1 MSQVLPKPI
10 ENLIIR
16 IRDRV
21 KEVKKTYGSLA
32 KYGYPILESRDEVIA
47 LIYTIKELG
56 FSANEIAKMLGLDK
70 STVYKLVKKF
80 ERGENI
86 TIFNKE
92 KKTLEGVSLTLDD
105 VKKTV
110 EEWLKPRAKKWI
122 KDVTEASC
130 IIEFMKNPVKI
141 QRKGK
146 HSLHYTRSQVVS
158 TINKV
163 NELCEFILT
172 NKERLRNILGKEIP
186 SNPDLWDDEDAVFQ
200 VIRIMCHERYPSDD
214 FKARVCE
221 RTMMQMLKRIPRFR
235 EWFKGRIGTVRDVI
249 RPKESTLYYEHYLRL
264 KKLAKE
270 SGDRE
275 LLAFWLIS
283 GLHIEAGT
291 REGWS
296 SLELQIERAIAD
308 GIQVNIKPKDIWS
321 LDLDHDLVNTSLI
334 GIKWEHAIWSP
345 DGELLG
351 FRIWEEKTKKWWE
364 LRIPWLDKELHEK
377 WKEVYEWAK
386 HKGYKSV
393 VKSILL
399 YCGVK
404 PRNSKGKWTV
414 SAFRAW
420 YSRMCKKLKEL
431 LNLPWDMTPHRLRSA
446 HISILA
452 EFRIPM
458 ELVLHSAGNTGFG
471 VGWDDLSTAVI
482 FYMRFS
488 MSLINEYLQ
497 QAEVIKQKIAQ
508 QIA

>member
-10 ENLIIR
+10 AQILYQ

-21 KEVKKTYGSLA
+21 FEIRKTYGSLA
-32 KYGYPILESRDEVIA
+32 KYGYPILESKDEVIA
-47 LIYTIKELG
+47 LIYANKELG
-56 FSANEIAKMLGLDK
+56 LSANELAKMLGLDK
-70 STVYKLVKKF
+70 TTVYKLMRRF
-80 ERGENI
+80 DEGNPI

-92 KKTLEGVSLTLDD
+92 KKTLETITLTIDE

-110 EEWLKPRAKKWI
+110 EEWLKPRAKKWV

-130 IIEFMKNPVKI
+130 IIEFMKNPLKI

-146 HSLHYTRSQVVS
+146 HSLRYTRTQVV
-158 TINKV
+158 TTVNKV
-163 NELCEFILT
+163 NEIAQYIMQ
-172 NKERLRNILGKEIP
+172 NKDKIAKHLGKEIP
-186 SNPDLWDDEDAVFQ
+186 SNPDLWDDEDAIFEI
-200 VIRIMCHERYPSDD
+200 IRMMCYEKHSGDD
-214 FKARVCE
+214 FKARVCA
-221 RTMMQMLKRIPRFR
+221 RTYMQMLKRIPKFR

-249 RPKESTLYYEHYLRL
+249 KPKEATLFYEHYLKL

-270 SGDRE
+270 SGNKE
-275 LLAFWLIS
+275 LYAFWLIA

-296 SLELQIERAIAD
+296 SLEAQIERMIAD
-308 GIQVNIKPKDIWS
+308 GIQVNIKPSDVWR

-334 GIKWEHAIWSP
+334 GIKWDNAIWGAN
-345 DGELLG
+345 GELLG

-364 LRIPWLDKELHEK
+364 LRIPWLDKELHEE
-377 WKEVYEWAK
+377 WKKVYEWAR
-386 HKGYKSV
+386 HKGYRSV

-399 YCGVK
+399 YHGVK
-404 PRNSKGKWTV
+404 PKNHSGKWTV
-414 SAFRAW
+414 SAFRSW
-420 YSRMCKKLKEL
+420 YSKMCKKLRDML
-431 LNLPWDMTPHRLRSA
+431 GLPWDITPHRLRSA

-458 ELVLHSAGNTGFG
+458 ELVLQSSANTGFG
-471 VGWDDLSTAVI
+471 VGWDDITTAVI

-497 QAEVIKQKIAQ
+497 QAEQIKQKLAQ
-508 QIA
+508 QVA

>member
-10 ENLIIR
+10 ETILIQ

-21 KEVKKTYGSLA
+21 NQVRKTYGSLA

-56 FSANEIAKMLGLDK
+56 YSANEIAKMLGLDK

-110 EEWLKPRAKKWI
+110 EEWLKPRARKWL

-130 IIEFMKNPVKI
+130 IIEFMKNPIKI

-146 HSLHYTRSQVVS
+146 HSLRYTRRQVID
-158 TINKV
+158 TINRV
-163 NELCEFILT
+163 NEIAEYILA
-172 NKERLRNILGKEIP
+172 NKERITKHLGKEIP
-186 SNPDLWDDEDAVFQ
+186 NNPDLWDDED
-200 VIRIMCHERYPSDD
+200 VIFEIIRMMCYEKHQGDD
-214 FKARVCE
+214 FKARVCT
-221 RTMMQMLKRIPRFR
+221 RRYMQMLKRIPKFR

-249 RPKESTLYYEHYLRL
+249 RPKEATLFYEHYLKL
-264 KKLAKE
+264 KKIAKE
-270 SGDRE
+270 SGDKE
-275 LLAFWLIS
+275 LYAFWLIA
-283 GLHIEAGT
+283 GLHIEGGS

-296 SLELQIERAIAD
+296 SLEAQIERMIAD
-308 GIQVNIKPKDIWS
+308 GIQVNIKPKDVWS
-321 LDLDHDLVNTSLI
+321 LDLDHDLINTSLI
-334 GIKWEHAIWSP
+334 GIKWEHAIWSAK
-345 DGELLG
+345 GELLG
-351 FRIWEEKTKKWWE
+351 FRIYEEKTKKWWE
-364 LRIPWLDKELHEK
+364 LRIPWLDKELHEE
-377 WKEVYEWAK
+377 WKKIYEWAK

-404 PRNSKGKWTV
+404 PRNHNGKWTV

-420 YSRMCKKLKEL
+420 YSRMCKKLKDL
-431 LNLPWDMTPHRLRSA
+431 LGLPWDITPHRLRSA

-458 ELVLHSAGNTGFG
+458 ELVLQSSANTGFG
-471 VGWDDLSTAVI
+471 VGWDDITTAVI

-497 QAEVIKQKIAQ
+497 QAEAIKQKIAR